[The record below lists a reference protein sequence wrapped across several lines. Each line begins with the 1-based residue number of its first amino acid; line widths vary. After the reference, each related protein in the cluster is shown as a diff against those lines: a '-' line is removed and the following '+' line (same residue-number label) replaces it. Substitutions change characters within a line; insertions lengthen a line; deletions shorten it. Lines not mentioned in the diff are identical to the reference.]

1 MLIFKETFVFEIELT
16 HLFLK
21 VTGFFLN
28 KTDNFFG
35 QMLKYKCFVLF

>member
-28 KTDNFFG
+28 KTELSWPGNY
-35 QMLKYKCFVLF
+35 QQT